1 VDNMRYMKFS
11 ILIFIL
17 IFTFICLIF
26 SGCLREYDEIHI
38 TDMDIM
44 SVPKDTGTE
53 LTITTY
59 VQNNQ
64 NTDSG
69 SLTLRVTVEDPST
82 NLNVAEKETGIGY
95 IKSKSQTYYR
105 VSLIVPEPGEYLIEV
120 ELLENG
126 NVLSGDVDLITV
138 KAVKDAKEPADILLT
153 DMNLVIKQY
162 VDGVSKVVVDVSPG
176 IYNQGGDSGPLTM
189 EVRAMVDP
197 YSVYTKSDDMGMIQ
211 GSGRVRGNVQFILPK
226 NSEYTFSVN
235 VEENGRTVVS
245 GNVDEKIRLNEIIFN
260 TPMTYS
266 IVEEGKPPVVPTEEH
281 TESPGFHGS
290 TAFLCILLVFCII
303 VMSRNKS

>member
-1 VDNMRYMKFS
+1 MRYMKFS
-11 ILIFIL
+11 ILILVFI
-17 IFTFICLIF
+17 FICLIF
-26 SGCLREYDEIHI
+26 SGCLKEYDDIHI

-44 SVPKDTGTE
+44 SVPKDTGAE
-53 LTITTY
+53 LTITSY

-69 SLTLRVTVEDPST
+69 SLSLKVTVEDPST
-82 NLNVAEKETGIGY
+82 NLNVAEKVTGIGY
-95 IKSKSQTYYR
+95 IKSKSQSHYS
-105 VSLIVPEPGEYLIEV
+105 VSLNVPEPGEYSIEV

-126 NVLSGDVDLITV
+126 NVLSHYANIVTLE
-138 KAVKDAKEPADILLT
+138 ASNDAKEPADILLT
-153 DMNLVIKQY
+153 DMNLEIKQY

-197 YSVYTKSDDMGMIQ
+197 YSVYTESDDMGMIR

-235 VEENGRTVVS
+235 IEENGRSVVS
-245 GNVDEKIRLNEIIFN
+245 GNVDETIRLNEIMFN

-266 IVEEGKPPVVPTEEH
+266 IVEEGKPPTPTPVQ
-281 TESPGFHGS
+281 TDTPGFYGL
-290 TAFLCILLVFCII
+290 TAILCLLLVFCII
-303 VMSRNKS
+303 AMSRNKS

>member
-1 VDNMRYMKFS
+1 MRHMKFS
-11 ILIFIL
+11 ILIFI
-17 IFTFICLIF
+17 FICLVF

-53 LTITTY
+53 LTITSY
-59 VQNNQ
+59 IQNNQ

-69 SLTLRVTVEDPST
+69 SLSLKVTVEDPST

-95 IKSKSQTYYR
+95 IKSKSQKHYS
-105 VSLIVPEPGEYLIEV
+105 VSLSVPEPGEYFIEV

-126 NVLSGDVDLITV
+126 NVLSSNSEFITV
-138 KAVKDAKEPADILLT
+138 KAGKDAKEPADILLT

-162 VDGVSKVVVDVSPG
+162 VDGVSKVVVDISPG

-197 YSVYTKSDDMGMIQ
+197 YSVYTKSDEMGIIQ

-226 NSEYTFSVN
+226 NSEYSFSVN
-235 VEENGRTVVS
+235 IEENGRTVVS
-245 GNVDEKIRLNEIIFN
+245 GNVDETIRLNEIMFN
-260 TPMTYS
+260 TPMTYN
-266 IVEEGKPPVVPTEEH
+266 IVEEGKPPEATGAATEATKE
-281 TESPGFHGS
+281 PGFHGS
-290 TAFLCILLVFCII
+290 TAILCLLLVFCII

>member
-1 VDNMRYMKFS
+1 MDIMRYMKFS
-11 ILIFIL
+11 ILILVFI
-17 IFTFICLIF
+17 FICLIF
-26 SGCLREYDEIHI
+26 SGCLKEYDDIHI

-44 SVPKDTGTE
+44 SVPKDTGAE
-53 LTITTY
+53 LTITSY

-69 SLTLRVTVEDPST
+69 SLSLKVTVEDPST
-82 NLNVAEKETGIGY
+82 NLNVAEKVTGIGY
-95 IKSKSQTYYR
+95 IKSKSQSHYS
-105 VSLIVPEPGEYLIEV
+105 VSLNVLEPGEYLIEV

-126 NVLSGDVDLITV
+126 NVLSSNGEFITV
-138 KAVKDAKEPADILLT
+138 KTRNDAEEPADILIT
-153 DMNLVIKQY
+153 NMNLVIKQY

-176 IYNQGGDSGPLTM
+176 IYNQGGDSGHLTM

-197 YSVYTKSDDMGMIQ
+197 YSVYTESDDMGMIR

-235 VEENGRTVVS
+235 IEENGRSVVS
-245 GNVDEKIRLNEIIFN
+245 GNVDETIRLNEIMFN

-266 IVEEGKPPVVPTEEH
+266 IVEEGKPPTPTPVQ
-281 TESPGFHGS
+281 TDTPGFYGL
-290 TAFLCILLVFCII
+290 TAILCLLLVFCII
-303 VMSRNKS
+303 AMSRNKS

>member
-1 VDNMRYMKFS
+1 VDIMRHMKFS
-11 ILIFIL
+11 ILMLIFI
-17 IFTFICLIF
+17 FICLIF
-26 SGCLREYDEIHI
+26 SGCLREYDEIYI

-53 LTITTY
+53 LAITSY

-69 SLTLRVTVEDPST
+69 SLTLKVTVEDPST
-82 NLNVAEKETGIGY
+82 NLNVAEKQTDIGY
-95 IKSKSQTYYR
+95 IKSKSQSHY
-105 VSLIVPEPGEYLIEV
+105 SLSLSVPEPGEYFIEV

-126 NVLSGDVDLITV
+126 NVISSNGEFITV
-138 KAVKDAKEPADILLT
+138 KAGKDAKEPADILLT

-197 YSVYTKSDDMGMIQ
+197 YSVYTESDEMGIIQ
-211 GSGRVRGNVQFILPK
+211 GSNRVRGNVQFILPK
-226 NSEYTFSVN
+226 NSEYTFSIN
-235 VEENGRTVVS
+235 IEENGRTVVS
-245 GNVDEKIRLNEIIFN
+245 GNVDETIRLNEITFN

-266 IVEEGKPPVVPTEEH
+266 IVEEGKPPVPTAAP
-281 TESPGFHGS
+281 TKTPGFLGL
-290 TAFLCILLVFCII
+290 TAILCLLLVFSII
-303 VMSRNKS
+303 VMIRNKR

>member
-1 VDNMRYMKFS
+1 MKFS
-11 ILIFIL
+11 ILILVFI
-17 IFTFICLIF
+17 FICLIF
-26 SGCLREYDEIHI
+26 SGCLKEYDDIHI

-53 LTITTY
+53 LTITSY

-69 SLTLRVTVEDPST
+69 SLSLKVTVEDPST
-82 NLNVAEKETGIGY
+82 NLNVAEKVTGIGY
-95 IKSKSQTYYR
+95 IKSKSQSHYS
-105 VSLIVPEPGEYLIEV
+105 VSLGVPEPGEYFIEV

-126 NVLSGDVDLITV
+126 NVLSSYGNDVTLE
-138 KAVKDAKEPADILLT
+138 ARKDAKEPADILLT

-176 IYNQGGDSGPLTM
+176 IYNQGGDSKTVTM

-197 YSVYTKSDDMGMIQ
+197 YSVYTESDDMGMIQ

-235 VEENGRTVVS
+235 IEENGRTVVS
-245 GNVDEKIRLNEIIFN
+245 GTVDETIRLNEIMFN

-266 IVEEGKPPVVPTEEH
+266 IVEEGKPPVPTPLH
-281 TESPGFHGS
+281 TDTPGFNGL
-290 TAFLCILLVFCII
+290 TAILCLLLVFGII
-303 VMSRNKS
+303 VMSQNKS

>member
-1 VDNMRYMKFS
+1 MDIMRYMKYS
-11 ILIFIL
+11 ILILVFI
-17 IFTFICLIF
+17 FICLIF
-26 SGCLREYDEIHI
+26 SGCLKEYDDIHI

-44 SVPKDTGTE
+44 SVPKDTGAE
-53 LTITTY
+53 LTITSY

-69 SLTLRVTVEDPST
+69 SLSLKVTVEDPST
-82 NLNVAEKETGIGY
+82 NLNVAEKVTGIGY
-95 IKSKSQTYYR
+95 IKSKSQSHYS
-105 VSLIVPEPGEYLIEV
+105 VSLNVPEPGEYSIEV

-126 NVLSGDVDLITV
+126 NVLSHYANIVTLE
-138 KAVKDAKEPADILLT
+138 ASNDAKEPADILLT
-153 DMNLVIKQY
+153 DMNLEIKQY

-197 YSVYTKSDDMGMIQ
+197 YSVYTESDDMGMIR

-235 VEENGRTVVS
+235 IEENGRTVVS
-245 GNVDEKIRLNEIIFN
+245 GTVDETIRLNEIMFN

-266 IVEEGKPPVVPTEEH
+266 IVEEGKPPVPTPED
-281 TESPGFHGS
+281 TATPGFSGL
-290 TAFLCILLVFCII
+290 TATLCLLLVFCII
-303 VMSRNKS
+303 AMIRNKS

>member
-1 VDNMRYMKFS
+1 MDIMRYMKFS
-11 ILIFIL
+11 ILILVFI
-17 IFTFICLIF
+17 FICLIF
-26 SGCLREYDEIHI
+26 SGCLKEYDDIHI

-53 LTITTY
+53 LTITSY
-59 VQNNQ
+59 VQNDQ
-64 NTDSG
+64 DTDSG
-69 SLTLRVTVEDPST
+69 SLSLKVTVEDPST
-82 NLNVAEKETGIGY
+82 NLNVAEKVTGIGY
-95 IKSKSQTYYR
+95 IKSKSQSHYS
-105 VSLIVPEPGEYLIEV
+105 VSLSVPEPGEYFIEV

-126 NVLSGDVDLITV
+126 NVLSSYGNDVTL
-138 KAVKDAKEPADILLT
+138 KAGKDVEEPSDILLT

-197 YSVYTKSDDMGMIQ
+197 YSVYTESDDMGMIR

-235 VEENGRTVVS
+235 IEENGRTVVS
-245 GNVDEKIRLNEIIFN
+245 GTVDETIRLNEIMFN
-260 TPMTYS
+260 TPMTYG
-266 IVEEGKPPVVPTEEH
+266 IVEEGKPPVPTPTH
-281 TESPGFHGS
+281 TETPGFHGL
-290 TAFLCILLVFCII
+290 TAILCLLLVFGII
-303 VMSRNKS
+303 AMSRNKS

>member
-1 VDNMRYMKFS
+1 VDIMRHMKFS
-11 ILIFIL
+11 ILMLIFI
-17 IFTFICLIF
+17 FICLIF
-26 SGCLREYDEIHI
+26 SGCLREYDEIYI

-53 LTITTY
+53 LAITSY

-69 SLTLRVTVEDPST
+69 SLTLKVTVEDPST
-82 NLNVAEKETGIGY
+82 NLNVAEKQTDIGY
-95 IKSKSQTYYR
+95 IKSKSQSHYSL
-105 VSLIVPEPGEYLIEV
+105 SLIVPEPGEYFIEV

-126 NVLSGDVDLITV
+126 NVISSNGEFITV
-138 KAVKDAKEPADILLT
+138 KAGKDAKEPADILLT

-197 YSVYTKSDDMGMIQ
+197 YSVYTESDEMGIIQ
-211 GSGRVRGNVQFILPK
+211 GSNRVRGNVQFILPK
-226 NSEYTFSVN
+226 NSEYTFSIN
-235 VEENGRTVVS
+235 IEENGRTVVS
-245 GNVDEKIRLNEIIFN
+245 GNVDETIRLNEITFN

-266 IVEEGKPPVVPTEEH
+266 IVEEGKPPVPTAAP
-281 TESPGFHGS
+281 TKTPGFNGL
-290 TAFLCILLVFCII
+290 TAILCLLLVFSII
-303 VMSRNKS
+303 VMIRNKR